1 MNRGE
6 AAVQLNSLGPSTS
19 NHGRPL
25 WNWPALKISEK
36 LWAEVSESSCLEK
49 NIDLIGYN
57 SYSQNFLKIYSRRLH
72 QIVHREKIYFFFKKC
87 LNLKSYRQLERFLKS
102 TLKDTKSGATK
113 SASHCD
119 YFNDVGDRIYILVTL
134 CHWHLLDALI
144 EILSMLV
151 SFVTNIDVV
160 NVKQGCVFPMVI
172 WPAFRIGQYRV
183 NDLPYHAPQF
193 TFDFWLSP
201 FKAGEAIGQTIV
213 CMDDSFEVHEWCLF
227 NSDILLSFFEGILF
241 RIRIF
246 SLKWTVMGESGQIS
260 NQKT

>member
-6 AAVQLNSLGPSTS
+6 AAVQLNSNEPSTS
-19 NHGRPL
+19 NHCRPL
-25 WNWPALKISEK
+25 WNWPTLKISEK
-36 LWAEVSESSCLEK
+36 LWAEVSESSCVEK

-72 QIVHREKIYFFFKKC
+72 QIVHREKKNIFFFKKC

-102 TLKDTKSGATK
+102 TLKDTKSGATL

-119 YFNDVGDRIYILVTL
+119 YFNDVGDRIYILVTW

-144 EILSMLV
+144 ERLSMSV
-151 SFVTNIDVV
+151 SSVTNIDVV
-160 NVKQGCVFPMVI
+160 NV
-172 WPAFRIGQYRV
+172 
-183 NDLPYHAPQF
+183 

>member
-6 AAVQLNSLGPSTS
+6 AAVQLNSNEPSTS
-19 NHGRPL
+19 NHCRPL
-25 WNWPALKISEK
+25 WNWPTLKFSEK
-36 LWAEVSESSCLEK
+36 LWVEVSESSCVEK

-72 QIVHREKIYFFFKKC
+72 QIVHREKIFFFQKMFEFKIISPVGKVSKKH
-87 LNLKSYRQLERFLKS
+87 LERYQVR
-102 TLKDTKSGATK
+102 G
-113 SASHCD
+113 
-119 YFNDVGDRIYILVTL
+119 YFVSESLWLFQWCWWQNLYFGDKMSLTW
-134 CHWHLLDALI
+134 CHWLDALI
-144 EILSMLV
+144 ERLSMLV
-151 SFVTNIDVV
+151 SSVTNIDVV
-160 NVKQGCVFPMVI
+160 NV
-172 WPAFRIGQYRV
+172 
-183 NDLPYHAPQF
+183 

-246 SLKWTVMGESGQIS
+246 SLKWTVMGESGPAGTIKYQS
-260 NQKT
+260 GSRRLKVDGPSV